1 MKKEKVEQ
9 EELFIPKTKHKFLKI
24 LLALIIIGGIG
35 VGGYFL
41 YQEKFNNPK
50 SIVRKILE
58 ESNNNLNELLINEKD
73 NSKYK
78 VNGLV
83 KVDVNL
89 GKEDAKIASILKD
102 INFQFSGE
110 VDPNESIAN
119 IDINTKYKN
128 EKLIDLKTYFEN
140 NITYIL
146 LDGIYD
152 KYLKIENE
160 NNNEENIGNIKINV
174 NDIQVLI
181 KSLGSAF
188 KEEITKY
195 DFNQEKIVIT
205 IDGKDVST
213 LNNYLILKDNDVNK
227 LINNIF
233 LTMGNNSDALKAINS
248 LTGVDGKQF
257 LNALSSEIAS
267 ASFVG
272 TYRINFYTDNGLFNK
287 KLISIRQEMTQY
299 NMTTSYNIDKIE
311 DGFIFSTNSMGLT
324 YSIKIKKN
332 SSNFNL
338 NINLNMLETYAN
350 IDISMNYEKIN
361 EITKPDISKS
371 KKIEDLTET
380 EKKQIEDAFKNN
392 DALKN
397 LFSKIQDSVPELK
410 A

>member
-1 MKKEKVEQ
+1 MKKEKIEQ

-41 YQEKFNNPK
+41 YQEKFSNPK

-78 VNGLV
+78 VNGIV

-233 LTMGNNSDALKAINS
+233 QTMSNNSDALKAINS

-350 IDISMNYEKIN
+350 IDISMNYEKVN

>member
-1 MKKEKVEQ
+1 MEKEKVEQ

-160 NNNEENIGNIKINV
+160 NNNEENIENIKINV

-233 LTMGNNSDALKAINS
+233 QTMGNNSDALKAINS

-299 NMTTSYNIDKIE
+299 NMTTSYNIDRIE

-371 KKIEDLTET
+371 KKIDDLTET